1 MARGL
6 DRRITVRVASE
17 GGTNQF
23 GEPTPSTTIDYDVW
37 ATRLDGTEGFAATE
51 AGIRLDPTL
60 NYRIRWRSDVAG
72 TPAYNLTVIPDQGGA
87 ARQVEQVS
95 EYTTR
100 DGTARRRWL
109 DLRLIAPVQPE
120 SLS

>member
-6 DRRITVRVASE
+6 DRRIVVRVAAE
-17 GGTNQF
+17 GTNDF
-23 GEPTPSTTIDYDVW
+23 GEPTSTTIDYDVW

-60 NYRIRWRSDVAG
+60 NYRIRWRRDVAS
-72 TPAYNLTVIPDQGGA
+72 TPAYNLTVVPDQGGA
-87 ARQVEQVS
+87 ARQVESVS

-109 DLRLIAPVQPE
+109 DLRLVAPASRVGV
-120 SLS
+120 